1 VTEQVKKRKK
11 WRVRR
16 PAVIGRSVRLSA
28 RGWLRQRSRGGEAD
42 AAANGAYQ
50 PPPLP
55 RGMAEMSEKS
65 QSSWPH
71 PIFFIIV
78 AVALAFIGLITWLVA
93 HSPAP

>member
-28 RGWLRQRSRGGEAD
+28 RGWLRQRS
-42 AAANGAYQ
+42 YQ

>member
-1 VTEQVKKRKK
+1 MAKQVKKRKK

-28 RGWLRQRSRGGEAD
+28 RGWLRQRSRNGEAETT
-42 AAANGAYQ
+42 ANGAYQ

-55 RGMAEMSEKS
+55 SGMAEMSENS
-65 QSSWPH
+65 PSPWPH